1 MDLSFSKEDLDFRQ
15 DVVNFLDAKYPE
27 DIRERQD
34 KRLPLDKEQ
43 NVRWQKILSKQG
55 WFAVNWPSE
64 YSGNPELSLTQKY
77 ILQNVLA
84 EYNTPVLL
92 PFGVGMCAPVIYSF
106 GTDKQKEQHLPS
118 ILNSDVWWC
127 QGYSEPGSGSDLASL
142 KTRADKEGDNY
153 IVSGSKT
160 WTTLAKHA
168 DWIFCL
174 VRTEKTSIKQEG
186 ISFLLI
192 DMKTPGIEV
201 KPIITVDG
209 SHEVNMVFFDNV
221 IVPCENLIG
230 EEGQGWNIAKFLLM
244 HERSGIAGISSLK
257 RELLRLRELSASTIV
272 GEGTLLDEPGF
283 RAKIEQTEIELT
295 ATEFTELRTLSTM
308 SSGGSPGAEA
318 SILKIKGTELQQKIS
333 ELFVEMLGYYAHPFF
348 TENELGSNESI
359 GPEYAGPVMPHY
371 LNYRKV
377 SIYGGSNEIQ
387 RNVISK
393 AILGL

>member
-1 MDLSFSKEDLDFRQ
+1 MNLSFSKEDLDFKQ
-15 DVVNFLDAKYPE
+15 EVVNFLDANYPG
-27 DIRERQD
+27 DIKEKQD

-43 NVRWQKILSKQG
+43 NIRWQKILSKKG

-64 YSGNPELSLTQKY
+64 YSGSPELSLTQKY

-92 PFGVGMCAPVIYSF
+92 PFGVGMCAPVIFSF
-106 GTDKQKEQHLPS
+106 GTDKQKKQHLPA

-142 KTRADKEGDNY
+142 KTKADKEGDSY
-153 IVSGSKT
+153 IVNGCKT
-160 WTTLAKHA
+160 WTTLAQHA

-174 VRTEKTSIKQEG
+174 VRTETTLIKQEG

-192 DMKTPGIEV
+192 DMKTAGIEV

-221 IVPCENLIG
+221 KVPCENIVG
-230 EEGQGWNIAKFLLM
+230 EVGQGWNIAKFLLM

-257 RELLRLRELSASTIV
+257 RELSRLRELSASTIV
-272 GEGTLLDEPGF
+272 NEGTLLDEPAF

-295 ATEFTELRTLSTM
+295 ATEFTELRTLSSM

-318 SILKIKGTELQQKIS
+318 SILKIKGTELQQKLS
-333 ELFVEMLGYYAHPFF
+333 ELFVEMLGYYAHPF
-348 TENELGSNESI
+348 I
-359 GPEYAGPVMPHY
+359 C
-371 LNYRKV
+371 RK
-377 SIYGGSNEIQ
+377 
-387 RNVISK
+387 
-393 AILGL
+393 

>member
-1 MDLSFSKEDLDFRQ
+1 MNLSFSKEDLDFRQ
-15 DVVNFLDAKYPE
+15 EVVDFLDNNYPT
-27 DIRERQD
+27 DIKEMQD

-43 NVRWQKILSKQG
+43 NIRWQKILANKG

-64 YSGNPELSLTQKY
+64 HSGSPELTLTQKY

-84 EYNTPVLL
+84 EYNTPVQL
-92 PFGVGMCAPVIYSF
+92 PFGVGMCGPVIYTF
-106 GTDKQKEQHLPS
+106 GTDEQKDQHLPS

-142 KTRADKEGDNY
+142 KMRADKQGDHYLIN
-153 IVSGSKT
+153 GSKT
-160 WTTLAKHA
+160 WTTLAQHA

-174 VRTEKTSIKQEG
+174 VRTETTNIKQEG
-186 ISFLLI
+186 ISFLLV

-221 IVPCENLIG
+221 EVPCENLVG
-230 EEGQGWNIAKFLLM
+230 EEGQGWNIAKFLLQ

-257 RELLRLRELSASTIV
+257 RELSRLRDLSASTALD
-272 GEGTLLDEPGF
+272 EGSLLDDPSF

-295 ATEFTELRTLSTM
+295 ATEFTELRTLAAM

-318 SILKIKGTELQQKIS
+318 SILKIKGTELQQTIS

-359 GPEYAGPVMPHY
+359 GPEYAGPVMPLY
-371 LNYRKV
+371 LNRRKV

>member
-153 IVSGSKT
+153 IVSGSKA
-160 WTTLAKHA
+160 WTTLAQHA

-221 IVPCENLIG
+221 IVPCKNLVG

-257 RELLRLRELSASTIV
+257 RELSRLRELSASTIV

-387 RNVISK
+387 RNIISK

>member
-160 WTTLAKHA
+160 WTTLAQHA

-295 ATEFTELRTLSTM
+295 ATEFTELRTLSIM

>member
-1 MDLSFSKEDLDFRQ
+1 MNLSFSKEDLDFKQ
-15 DVVNFLDAKYPE
+15 EVVDFLDSNYPG
-27 DIRERQD
+27 DIKERQD

-43 NVRWQKILSKQG
+43 NIRWQKILSKKG

-64 YSGNPELSLTQKY
+64 YSGSPELSLTQKY

-92 PFGVGMCAPVIYSF
+92 PFGVGMCAPVIFSF
-106 GTDKQKEQHLPS
+106 GTDKQKNQHLPA

-142 KTRADKEGDNY
+142 KTKADKEGDNY
-153 IVSGSKT
+153 IVNGCKT
-160 WTTLAKHA
+160 WTTLAQHA

-174 VRTEKTSIKQEG
+174 VRTETTPIKQEG

-192 DMKTPGIEV
+192 DMKTAGIEV

-221 IVPCENLIG
+221 KVPCENIVG
-230 EEGQGWNIAKFLLM
+230 EVGQGWNIAKFLLM

-257 RELLRLRELSASTIV
+257 RELSRLRELSASTIV
-272 GEGTLLDEPGF
+272 NEGTLLDEPAF

-295 ATEFTELRTLSTM
+295 ATEFTELRTLSSM

-318 SILKIKGTELQQKIS
+318 SILKIKGTELQQKLS

-359 GPEYAGPVMPHY
+359 GPEHAGSIMPHY

>member
-1 MDLSFSKEDLDFRQ
+1 MNLSFSKEDLDFKQ
-15 DVVNFLDAKYPE
+15 EVVDFLDSNYPG
-27 DIRERQD
+27 DIKERQD

-43 NVRWQKILSKQG
+43 NIRWQKILSKKG

-64 YSGNPELSLTQKY
+64 YSGSPELSLTQKY

-92 PFGVGMCAPVIYSF
+92 PFGVGMCAPVIFSF
-106 GTDKQKEQHLPS
+106 GTDKQKNQHLPA

-142 KTRADKEGDNY
+142 KTKADKEGDNY
-153 IVSGSKT
+153 IVNGCKT
-160 WTTLAKHA
+160 WTTLAQHA

-174 VRTEKTSIKQEG
+174 VRTETTPIKQEG

-192 DMKTPGIEV
+192 DMKTAGIEV

-221 IVPCENLIG
+221 KVPCENIVG
-230 EEGQGWNIAKFLLM
+230 EVGQGWNIAKFLLM
-244 HERSGIAGISSLK
+244 HERSGIAGISGLK
-257 RELLRLRELSASTIV
+257 RELSRLRELSASTIV
-272 GEGTLLDEPGF
+272 NEGTLLDEPAF

-295 ATEFTELRTLSTM
+295 ATEFTELRTLSSM

-318 SILKIKGTELQQKIS
+318 SILKIKGTELQQKLS

-348 TENELGSNESI
+348 TENELGSNDSI
-359 GPEYAGPVMPHY
+359 GPEYAGSIMPHY

>member
-15 DVVNFLDAKYPE
+15 DVVDFLDNNYPD
-27 DIRERQD
+27 DIKERQD

-43 NVRWQKILSKQG
+43 NIRWQKILSNQG
-55 WFAVNWPSE
+55 WFAVNWPE
-64 YSGNPELSLTQKY
+64 KYSGTPELTLTQKY

-84 EYNTPVLL
+84 EYNTPVQL
-92 PFGVGMCAPVIYSF
+92 PFGVGMCGPVIYTF

-142 KTRADKEGDNY
+142 KMRADKEGDHYLIN
-153 IVSGSKT
+153 GSKT
-160 WTTLAKHA
+160 WTTLAQHA

-174 VRTEKTSIKQEG
+174 VRTETTSIKQEG
-186 ISFLLI
+186 ISFLLV

-201 KPIITVDG
+201 QPIITVDG

-221 IVPCENLIG
+221 EVSCENLIG
-230 EEGQGWNIAKFLLM
+230 EEGQGWNIAKFLLQ

-257 RELLRLRELSASTIV
+257 RELSRLRDLSATTIV
-272 GEGTLLDEPGF
+272 DDGNLLDDPSF

-295 ATEFTELRTLSTM
+295 ATEFTELRTLAAM

-318 SILKIKGTELQQKIS
+318 SILKIKGTELQQTIS

-359 GPEYAGPVMPHY
+359 GPEYAGPVMPLY
-371 LNYRKV
+371 LNRRKV

>member
-153 IVSGSKT
+153 IVSGSKA
-160 WTTLAKHA
+160 WTTLAQHA

-295 ATEFTELRTLSTM
+295 ATEFTELRTLSIM

>member
-153 IVSGSKT
+153 IVSGSKA
-160 WTTLAKHA
+160 WTTLAQHA

-221 IVPCENLIG
+221 IVPCKNLVG

>member
-160 WTTLAKHA
+160 WTTLAQHA

-221 IVPCENLIG
+221 IVPCKNLVG

-393 AILGL
+393 SILGL

>member
-160 WTTLAKHA
+160 WTTLAQHA

-257 RELLRLRELSASTIV
+257 RELSRLRELSASTIV

-393 AILGL
+393 SILGL

>member
-84 EYNTPVLL
+84 EYNPPVLL

-160 WTTLAKHA
+160 WTTLAQHA

-295 ATEFTELRTLSTM
+295 ATEFTELRTLSIM

-393 AILGL
+393 SILGL